1 MATAG
6 KMIGPLFGG
15 VIFDAFNMSMLCY
28 LLIALLLFSM
38 CTTWIYDY
46 KLKEKRQRSLTI
58 SK

>member
-1 MATAG
+1 
-6 KMIGPLFGG
+6 
-15 VIFDAFNMSMLCY
+15 MSTLCY
-28 LLIALLLFSM
+28 LLIGLLLFSM